1 MGATQAIDEHVAPHW
16 KRTLVLTAVSQV
28 LSLVGFSFVTP
39 FIPLFIQQL
48 GIHGEAGITLWAAL
62 LTGGSSVFMIVA
74 APIWG
79 ALADRHGRKVMVVRA
94 ALSAGVLVILMGL
107 VQNVWQLLFLRLLQG
122 VFTGTVSASQALVA
136 SQAPGRRMGMALGIM
151 QTSVFVGTSIGPLLG
166 GVVAD
171 NFGYRL
177 SFAAGGVSL
186 FISGLLVLFFV
197 KEHRTPGPASQAPPF
212 WGDLGSALRI
222 PVIPAMIGTY
232 FAIQFGAT
240 VVTPILP
247 QFVQMLQGTH
257 GHAATVTGVI
267 LAGAGVASAVA
278 AIVVGV
284 VSDRIGYKTVL
295 VVASIAAA
303 AFSIPQFF
311 VTATWQLFALRV
323 LIGLATGA
331 IMPAAGAL
339 TAILV
344 PPSKRGTAYGLTGSA
359 TSLGFGVGPL
369 TAALVVSLWG
379 IRPVFLTAAVLMAGI
394 AAWVAAMIHLPAGA
408 GAADQAL
415 DQAVKPEVTTRAAAR

>member
-1 MGATQAIDEHVAPHW
+1 MGAGEIAEAHVAPHW
-16 KRTLVLTAVSQV
+16 KRTLILTAVSQV

-48 GIHGEAGITLWAAL
+48 GIHGEANITLWAAL

-94 ALSAGVLVILMGL
+94 ALSAGVLVVLMGA

-122 VFTGTVSASQALVA
+122 MFTGTVSASQALVA
-136 SQAPGRRMGMALGIM
+136 SQSPSRRMGMALGIM
-151 QTSVFVGTSIGPLLG
+151 QTSLFVGTSIGPLLG

-171 NFGYRL
+171 TFGYRL
-177 SFAAGGVSL
+177 SFVAGGISL

-197 KEHRTPGPASQAPPF
+197 REHRAPGPAVQAPPF
-212 WGDLGSALRI
+212 WHDLGSALRI

-247 QFVQMLQGTH
+247 QFVQMLQGSH
-257 GHAATVTGVI
+257 GHAATVTGVV

-278 AIVVGV
+278 AIIVGAV
-284 VSDRIGYKTVL
+284 TDRIGYKTVL
-295 VVASIAAA
+295 VTASVAAA

-311 VTATWQLFALRV
+311 VTSIWQLFALRV

-344 PPSKRGTAYGLTGSA
+344 PASRRGTAYGLTGSA
-359 TSLGFGVGPL
+359 NSLGFGVGPL

-379 IRPVFLTAAVLMAGI
+379 IRPVFLTAAVLMVGI
-394 AAWVAAMIHLPAGA
+394 AVWVAAMVHLPEEESEGSPSEGQDAEHQVPG
-408 GAADQAL
+408 
-415 DQAVKPEVTTRAAAR
+415 RAAAR

>member
-1 MGATQAIDEHVAPHW
+1 MGMDAGMVEQYAPQW
-16 KRTLVLTAVSQV
+16 KRTLILTAVSQV

-39 FIPLFIQQL
+39 FIPLYIQNL
-48 GIHGEAGITLWAAL
+48 GIHGQANVTLWAAL
-62 LTGGSSVFMIVA
+62 LTGGSSIFMIFA
-74 APIWG
+74 APVWG
-79 ALADRHGRKVMVVRA
+79 ALADRHGRKLMVVRA
-94 ALSAGVLVILMGL
+94 ALSAGVLVVLMAAVG
-107 VQNVWQLLFLRLLQG
+107 NVWQLLLLRLLQG
-122 VFTGTVSASQALVA
+122 AFTGTVSASQALVA

-171 NFGYRL
+171 NFGYRP
-177 SFAAGGVSL
+177 SFVAGGVSL

-197 KEHRTPGPASQAPPF
+197 REHRVPGPAVAPPPF
-212 WGDLGSALRI
+212 WRDLGSALRI

-247 QFVQMLQGTH
+247 QFVQMLQGNH

-278 AIVVGV
+278 AITVGF

-295 VVASIAAA
+295 VAASIAAA
-303 AFSIPQFF
+303 VFSIPQYV
-311 VTATWQLFALRV
+311 VTATWQLFVLRV

-339 TAILV
+339 TALLV
-344 PPSKRGTAYGLTGSA
+344 PAAKRGTAYGLTGSA
-359 TSLGFGVGPL
+359 TSLGFGAGPL
-369 TAALVVSLWG
+369 TAALVVGVGG

-394 AAWVAAMIHLPAGA
+394 AVWVATMVRIPTSTGDAWQLPEPETS
-408 GAADQAL
+408 ADA
-415 DQAVKPEVTTRAAAR
+415 PSRSAAR